1 VSWKDG
7 TVTYVL
13 LSKMKNSYPVETA
26 DYAISSGIADEP
38 AFAWWVPFVKR
49 KRQAIISK
57 LCKGKTKYWTRMH
70 KYGIELPKTVQQALE
85 IDSRTGTTFW
95 RDAIEREMCN
105 VAPAFKFS
113 EDD

>member
-1 VSWKDG
+1 
-7 TVTYVL
+7 
-13 LSKMKNSYPVETA
+13 
-26 DYAISSGIADEP
+26 
-38 AFAWWVPFVKR
+38 
-49 KRQAIISK
+49 
-57 LCKGKTKYWTRMH
+57 MH

-85 IDSRTGTTFW
+85 IDSQTGTTFW